1 MNRSTKTSVTSG
13 VIGAAAI
20 LLACNGAAA
29 QATDA
34 AVKARQEANRKLVQQ
49 PIRYAR
55 SVRPP
60 VIDLEAM
67 AKERRP
73 GQVMPG
79 DPYVSGAVPFGARPD
94 DQPLALPNTG
104 KATSPKVAQQRA
116 DVPTLAFPKPVTPQP
131 TSTDAAPAPSE
142 EAAPQ
147 PTQAQHAIV
156 HEPQPTASAPAPAP
170 EREFLASATPAPLA
184 HPSAEPAPAES
195 APAPVATIAL
205 QSAAQPSAPAP
216 SPVASIPIV
225 SPPAPAT
232 APPSVPAVAA
242 GIDALLVDNI
252 SAPMS
257 TESAKVVVAELGGV
271 MSEAQWRTAD
281 SAWRQP
287 RAGESLDG
295 KIEVRAGI
303 NGEVTLVIDNQV
315 QVTVSRLG
323 RIVIE
328 RALEQG
334 GSVVPTIALARG
346 AIDIRPVADA
356 SVNGPLLVRVRT
368 PDQAFGVRNA
378 GAGGSGGWGLRV
390 EYDAFSGTRRRASN
404 P

>member
-20 LLACNGAAA
+20 LLACNGASA
-29 QATDA
+29 QTTDA

-79 DPYVSGAVPFGARPD
+79 DPYVSGAVPFGARQD

-104 KATSPKVAQQRA
+104 KATSPKVAKQRT
-116 DVPTLAFPKPVTPQP
+116 DVPTLAFPKPTVQQ
-131 TSTDAAPAPSE
+131 SAPADTDPGASE
-142 EAAPQ
+142 AMPQ

-156 HEPQPTASAPAPAP
+156 HEPQPAASAPAPAP
-170 EREFLASATPAPLA
+170 EREFLASATPAPVV
-184 HPSAEPAPAES
+184 HPSVEPAPAEPAPA
-195 APAPVATIAL
+195 PIATIAL
-205 QSAAQPSAPAP
+205 QSAAQPSAPTP

-225 SPPAPAT
+225 SPPAPAS
-232 APPSVPAVAA
+232 APPSVPAVTA

-346 AIDIRPVADA
+346 AIDIRPVAGA
-356 SVNGPLLVRVRT
+356 SANGPLLVRVRT

-378 GAGGSGGWGLRV
+378 GAGGIGSWGVRV